1 MVDLGIF
8 VYPTLRRYIAI
19 SMSHRGCFPS
29 LTRRLQS
36 QDNDLGTPL
45 LKPNP
50 KRRIKSRDD
59 AYSVDVWLF
68 PLLHRRIYWC
78 LMI

>member
-1 MVDLGIF
+1 
-8 VYPTLRRYIAI
+8 
-19 SMSHRGCFPS
+19 MSHRGCFPS

-45 LKPNP
+45 LKVNQ

-59 AYSVDVWLF
+59 AYSVDVGLF
-68 PLLHRRIYWC
+68 VLYQCRISWY